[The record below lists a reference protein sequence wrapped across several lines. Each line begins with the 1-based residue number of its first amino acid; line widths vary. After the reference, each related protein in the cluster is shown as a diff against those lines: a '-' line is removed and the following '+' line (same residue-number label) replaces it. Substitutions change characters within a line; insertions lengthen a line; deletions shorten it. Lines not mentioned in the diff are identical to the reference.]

1 MEAAGI
7 EPGQFDD
14 LYAVSPRHL
23 AQVRDPPGEM
33 GGPRALSRVANRHPA
48 GSVDQRD
55 HGVLEHPSRLAAAEI
70 DHFQFKGGEAAGSQL
85 PLCRLVSFLYRVLLS
100 SFAPLILCSEHT
112 IDRSAH
118 LFQNKIQAPRDSSF

>member
-1 MEAAGI
+1 VEAAGI

-100 SFAPLILCSEHT
+100 SFCS
-112 IDRSAH
+112 INSV
-118 LFQNKIQAPRDSSF
+118 L

>member
-33 GGPRALSRVANRHPA
+33 AGPRALSRVANRHPA

-70 DHFQFKGGEAAGSQL
+70 DHFQFKGGAAAGSQL
-85 PLCRLVSFLYRVLLS
+85 PLCRLVSFRYRVLLS
-100 SFAPLILCSEHT
+100 SFCSIT
-112 IDRSAH
+112 SV
-118 LFQNKIQAPRDSSF
+118 L